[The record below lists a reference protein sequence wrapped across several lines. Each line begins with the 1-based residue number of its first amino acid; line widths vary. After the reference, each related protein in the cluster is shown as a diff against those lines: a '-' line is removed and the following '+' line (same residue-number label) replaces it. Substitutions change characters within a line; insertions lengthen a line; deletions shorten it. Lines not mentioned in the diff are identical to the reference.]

1 MCVICIL
8 IFFFWCLF
16 EVVLNEYVEEEGI
29 MVDKDIMIEFLGLIL
44 VILIESISVFMG
56 ELFVIVF
63 VVGVVLN
70 DGEFFNKI

>member
-1 MCVICIL
+1 MY
-8 IFFFWCLF
+8 FNFYFWCLF

-29 MVDKDIMIEFLGLIL
+29 MVDKDMMIEFLGLIL

-70 DGEFFNKI
+70 DVEFFNKI

>member
-1 MCVICIL
+1 MY
-8 IFFFWCLF
+8 FNFYFWCLF

-29 MVDKDIMIEFLGLIL
+29 MVDKDMMIEFLGLIL

>member
-1 MCVICIL
+1 M
-8 IFFFWCLF
+8 
-16 EVVLNEYVEEEGI
+16 LNEYVEEEGI
-29 MVDKDIMIEFLGLIL
+29 MVDKDMMIEFLGLIL

>member
-1 MCVICIL
+1 MYFNFYFL
-8 IFFFWCLF
+8 CLF

-29 MVDKDIMIEFLGLIL
+29 MVDKDMMIEFLGLIL

>member
-1 MCVICIL
+1 MY
-8 IFFFWCLF
+8 FNFYFWCLF

-29 MVDKDIMIEFLGLIL
+29 MVDKDMMIEFLGLIL
-44 VILIESISVFMG
+44 VILMESISVFMG

>member
-1 MCVICIL
+1 MY
-8 IFFFWCLF
+8 FNFYFWCLF
-16 EVVLNEYVEEEGI
+16 EVVLNEYVDEEGI
-29 MVDKDIMIEFLGLIL
+29 MVDKDMMIEFLGLIL

>member
-1 MCVICIL
+1 MY
-8 IFFFWCLF
+8 FNFYFWCLF

-29 MVDKDIMIEFLGLIL
+29 MVDKDMMIEFLGLIL

-70 DGEFFNKI
+70 DGEFFNNI

>member
-1 MCVICIL
+1 MY
-8 IFFFWCLF
+8 FNFYFWCLF

-63 VVGVVLN
+63 VVGVLLN

>member
-1 MCVICIL
+1 MY
-8 IFFFWCLF
+8 FNFYFWCLF

-29 MVDKDIMIEFLGLIL
+29 MVDKDMMIEFLGLIL
-44 VILIESISVFMG
+44 VILIESISVFKG

>member
-1 MCVICIL
+1 MY
-8 IFFFWCLF
+8 FNFYFWCLF

-70 DGEFFNKI
+70 DGEFFNII

>member
-1 MCVICIL
+1 MY
-8 IFFFWCLF
+8 FNFYFWCLF
-16 EVVLNEYVEEEGI
+16 DVVLNEYVEEEGI
-29 MVDKDIMIEFLGLIL
+29 MVDKDMMIEFLGLIL

>member
-1 MCVICIL
+1 M
-8 IFFFWCLF
+8 
-16 EVVLNEYVEEEGI
+16 LNEYVEEEGI
-29 MVDKDIMIEFLGLIL
+29 MVDKDMMIEFLGLIL
-44 VILIESISVFMG
+44 VILMESISVFMG

>member
-1 MCVICIL
+1 MY
-8 IFFFWCLF
+8 FNFYFWCLF